1 MPLRSNG
8 SQWLRGQRI
17 STWLWAVAST
27 MDSPMAFGGN
37 SDHDIN
43 ADPSCSRIPDPD
55 MALCGSSGRSDQ
67 YDPWGQQ
74 SLQASTWLQVE
85 AQTLPPTS
93 ALALL
98 AAWTVGLNTD
108 LSCSRALDPDV
119 AFGGSKDQDLIMFS
133 GGSSGL
139 PYQHGPQWQPGQ
151 RLQNSPRLQP
161 RPLSSAQ
168 PSVEPCATERRL
180 YPWP

>member
-1 MPLRSNG
+1 
-8 SQWLRGQRI
+8 
-17 STWLWAVAST
+17 
-27 MDSPMAFGGN
+27 MAFGGN

-55 MALCGSSGRSDQ
+55 MALCGSSGLDISMTSHCGSSGR
-67 YDPWGQQ
+67 WGQH

-98 AAWTVGLNTD
+98 AAWTVGLNTN

-161 RPLSSAQ
+161 RPLSSAR
-168 PSVEPCATERRL
+168 PSVEMCATERRL